1 MRLTRLGGLCVLAGL
16 LALPAGAQTQRPPS
30 DSALI
35 GAGMLAKQKQKAV
48 APDVPAPPSAWP
60 RLERGTVFCRTQDD
74 LQRRAAR
81 LRGEQAAP
89 ADCRA
94 MAVPTAI
101 QIVHRAGPGATEVRL
116 TAQNE
121 TGWTDAWLPA
131 NPPPG
136 TVTATGGR

>member
-1 MRLTRLGGLCVLAGL
+1 MIGCACSHALHRKPHTPAWGERMRLTRLGGLCVLAGL

-81 LRGEQAAP
+81 
-89 ADCRA
+89 
-94 MAVPTAI
+94 
-101 QIVHRAGPGATEVRL
+101 
-116 TAQNE
+116 
-121 TGWTDAWLPA
+121 
-131 NPPPG
+131 
-136 TVTATGGR
+136 